1 LAGLPEEVTPGGGDL
16 TVPSPSFT
24 MNEANIIF
32 AILAIAFALRF
43 AWLELSGQ

>member
-1 LAGLPEEVTPGGGDL
+1 VLPKAR
-16 TVPSPSFT
+16 PSGPSNPSTT
-24 MNEANIIF
+24 MHEANIIF